1 MNDGKWLEEA
11 GDQGCA
17 YEDGI
22 FPPAPTLLS
31 FSVSCPQGGH
41 FVLLH
46 ALCHEAALSCI
57 DPEAAESSVC
67 GMEPGVKICFIL
79 LSYFSQVCAI
89 AMITN
94 TQLKW
99 MISHLETRERNN
111 IPP

>member
-1 MNDGKWLEEA
+1 MTKGVPMRMVS
-11 GDQGCA
+11 
-17 YEDGI
+17 
-22 FPPAPTLLS
+22 FPQLLPC
-31 FSVSCPQGGH
+31 FLFLFPVPQGGH

-89 AMITN
+89 AMKNLTN

-99 MISHLETRERNN
+99 IISHLETHERNN